1 MTRPAPAPFRT
12 IDIIRDG
19 VTPGEEQNSMA
30 DNSVVTSKYNAVTFI
45 PRSLFEQFRRIANVY
60 FLVITVLMM
69 LGTYTSLFVS
79 PLAPF
84 STLVPL
90 ILVLG
95 VTMIKDGA
103 EDLKRHR
110 SDKRV
115 RSTYTQGV
123 ILYKAFVPF
132 CICSSGCLARWCCV
146 LFFGGCCAMASNKE
160 GLQHV
165 RTPSCS
171 PRRRKKKSTLS
182 IKSGVQN
189 LIPRGLCGDFSRRVS
204 RSVGSSLGSKPASTP
219 CCGKRVVWLAFL
231 VHSNA

>member
-1 MTRPAPAPFRT
+1 MRWRWAVQRWHTESTELSPLSLFPSHQAAPSSSTAEAPRRRSALTSASSTPELGTFYRLYGSLSTGHLSSLLGRRAARELQREKEHHYYSGRLPKQEDGWSSSSSMGGIMTKQAPAPFRT

-19 VTPGEEQNSMA
+19 VTPGQEQSTMA

-90 ILVLG
+90 VLVLG

-115 RSTYTQGV
+115 RKLM
-123 ILYKAFVPF
+123 I
-132 CICSSGCLARWCCV
+132 I
-146 LFFGGCCAMASNKE
+146 
-160 GLQHV
+160 
-165 RTPSCS
+165 
-171 PRRRKKKSTLS
+171 
-182 IKSGVQN
+182 
-189 LIPRGLCGDFSRRVS
+189 
-204 RSVGSSLGSKPASTP
+204 
-219 CCGKRVVWLAFL
+219 
-231 VHSNA
+231 

>member
-1 MTRPAPAPFRT
+1 MGGIMTKPAPAPFRT

-19 VTPGEEQNSMA
+19 VTPGQEQSTMA

-115 RSTYTQGV
+115 RE
-123 ILYKAFVPF
+123 YKY
-132 CICSSGCLARWCCV
+132 
-146 LFFGGCCAMASNKE
+146 
-160 GLQHV
+160 
-165 RTPSCS
+165 
-171 PRRRKKKSTLS
+171 
-182 IKSGVQN
+182 
-189 LIPRGLCGDFSRRVS
+189 
-204 RSVGSSLGSKPASTP
+204 
-219 CCGKRVVWLAFL
+219 
-231 VHSNA
+231 